1 MTSHQHRSTNFPC
14 QVSAHTHTH
23 LHMHPDA
30 AAAAALMM
38 QHPGFPGRGDSRHSL
53 HSRKY
58 LMYFNIPAPALPG
71 YRPPPGPFD
80 LAPGFRPPAT
90 PPGVGADYL
99 QRLMSPHPGL
109 PGPDALQRQLLYER
123 ERGLLGGLGA
133 ASLAASQQLQ
143 HLQQEEYLR

>member
-1 MTSHQHRSTNFPC
+1 MLCPR
-14 QVSAHTHTH
+14 
-23 LHMHPDA
+23 A
-30 AAAAALMM
+30 APAAEPLTVLLA
-38 QHPGFPGRGDSRHSL
+38 
-53 HSRKY
+53 
-58 LMYFNIPAPALPG
+58 APALPG

-80 LAPGFRPPAT
+80 LGPGLRPPAP
-90 PPGVGADYL
+90 PPGPGADYL
-99 QRLMSPHPGL
+99 QRLMTPHGL